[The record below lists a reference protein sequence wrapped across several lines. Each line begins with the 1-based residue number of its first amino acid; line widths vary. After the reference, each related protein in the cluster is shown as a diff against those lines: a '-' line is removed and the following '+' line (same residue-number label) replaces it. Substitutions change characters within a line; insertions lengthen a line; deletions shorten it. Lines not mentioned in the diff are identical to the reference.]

1 MDLKYSIFNILILLG
16 AIQGFMLCFIIFQK
30 RKNNPLATKFFVLF
44 LFSLAYLN
52 FIYACLD
59 LDLFKYYRP
68 LHLFPLP
75 YKWLIGIG
83 LYFYIRYLFKPN
95 HEGKTYYLKEWYVF
109 LPAILYFLLRSYW
122 FGISIK
128 ENSYRIT
135 AEIVDS
141 GFFTYHEFVYLLFN
155 IWIGYIS
162 LRRLLDFKKQN
173 TQKQNARSLNHIIV
187 FVKVFIGIHFLHL
200 CIYSTDLIIHS
211 GIESWPFYYAM
222 LILNSIYIYWIGY
235 VGFSKTKFLFPIFKR
250 KEKSQGLEQDVLSR
264 KIETLIIIPEIF
276 TDGEFSL
283 NQAAQVLDIN
293 PKQLSTYLNS
303 VQGQNFSEFL
313 NYHRTEKVKTL
324 LISEDSKKY
333 TLFSLAQQ
341 AGFKT
346 KSSFN
351 ATFKRLT
358 GMTPS
363 AYQKQFKV

>member
-1 MDLKYSIFNILILLG
+1 MELKYSLFNVLILLG
-16 AIQGFMLCFIIFQK
+16 AIQGFMLCFIVFQK
-30 RKNNPLATKFFVLF
+30 RKTNPLATKFFVLF
-44 LFSLAYLN
+44 LFSLSYLN

-59 LDLFKYYRP
+59 LDIFKYYRP

-83 LYFYIRYLFKPN
+83 LYFYIRYLFKLDKTN
-95 HEGKTYYLKEWYVF
+95 KTYYIKEWYVF
-109 LPAILYFLLRSYW
+109 LPAIIYFLLRSYW
-122 FGISIK
+122 FSISIK

-141 GFFTYHEFVYLLFN
+141 GFFTYHEFAYLFFN
-155 IWIGYIS
+155 ICMGY
-162 LRRLLDFKKQN
+162 LALKRLLKYKA
-173 TQKQNARSLNHIIV
+173 QKQNVISSLNHSIT
-187 FVKVFIGIHFLHL
+187 FVKVFIGIHCLHL
-200 CIYSTDLIIHS
+200 CIYATDLIVHS

-235 VGFSKTKFLFPIFKR
+235 VGFSKTKSLFPIFKNNDTP
-250 KEKSQGLEQDVLSR
+250 QLEAQDELWS
-264 KIETLIIIPEIF
+264 KIETLILLPEAF
-276 TDGEFSL
+276 TDGTFSL
-283 NQAAQVLDIN
+283 NQAAQILGIN
-293 PKQLSTYLNS
+293 SKQLSTYLNTI
-303 VQGQNFSEFL
+303 QGQNFSEFL
-313 NYHRTEKVKTL
+313 NHHRTEKVKHL
-324 LISEDSKKY
+324 LRDESAKKY

-363 AYQKQFKV
+363 AYQKQFKA

>member
-1 MDLKYSIFNILILLG
+1 MDLKYSLLNVLILLG

-68 LHLFPLP
+68 LHVFPLP

-95 HEGKTYYLKEWYVF
+95 EDKTYYLKEWYVF
-109 LPAILYFLLRSYW
+109 SPAILYFLLRSYW

-135 AEIVDS
+135 AEVVES
-141 GFFTYHEFVYLLFN
+141 GFFTYHEFAYLVFN
-155 IWIGYIS
+155 LGIGYLS
-162 LRRLLDFKKQN
+162 LRRLLDFKNHN
-173 TQKQNARSLNHIIV
+173 TQKQPITSLNQVLV
-187 FVKVFIGIHFLHL
+187 FVKVFIGINMLHL

-211 GIESWPFYYAM
+211 GVESWPFYYAM

-235 VGFSKTKFLFPIFKR
+235 IGFSKTKLLFPIFKI
-250 KEKSQGLEQDVLSR
+250 KEKSQDQEYDPLLQ
-264 KIETLIIIPEIF
+264 KIETRIIIPEIF
-276 TDGEFSL
+276 TNGEFSL
-283 NQAAQVLDIN
+283 HDAAQVLEIN
-293 PKQLSTYLNS
+293 PKQLSTYLNT

-313 NYHRTEKVKTL
+313 NHHRTEKVKTL
-324 LISEDSKKY
+324 LLSEDSKKY

-341 AGFKT
+341 SGFKT